1 MNIAAD
7 ELAGGGRQSSL
18 THAINKHI
26 LAGMSPRRGLLP
38 REAHRDPASLLP
50 LTPLACSILIALVE
64 SDLHGYG
71 IAQRIAARDTGGIT
85 LPPGNLYAALDRLIE
100 AGLVERGVAPTGPGS
115 GRRGREYRI
124 TPLGRRVAALEAA
137 RLQALVR
144 TARRLDLLPIKPDT
158 P

>member
-1 MNIAAD
+1 M
-7 ELAGGGRQSSL
+7 
-18 THAINKHI
+18 
-26 LAGMSPRRGLLP
+26 
-38 REAHRDPASLLP
+38 LP

-64 SDLHGYG
+64 RDLHGYG
-71 IAQRIAARDTGGIT
+71 IAQRIAARDTGAIT

-100 AGLVERGVAPTGPGS
+100 AGLVERGAAPTGLGS